1 MRPKQNIPV
10 QLLVLKYATSRA
22 QFAPLQ
28 NNNVAQNVGYCIA
41 ILVAPEHFNP
51 LLKSSPGYIHLNE
64 GKYKTFREFCSI
76 YSFSAQ

>member
-28 NNNVAQNVGYCIA
+28 NNNVARKVGYSIA
-41 ILVAPEHFNP
+41 ILVAPEHFTP
-51 LLKSSPGYIHLNE
+51 LLKPGPGYIHFE
-64 GKYKTFREFCSI
+64 GKYKTFGEFCSI
-76 YSFSAQ
+76 